1 MTTEIKEK
9 VKFIDSYSHVFAN
22 ILTEAV
28 DEDIRVLEVLTEMII
43 SDKPLNSCRNIMEL
57 KELVQYYDNDYLSLK
72 RNDAFNSYSVIFSVA
87 NYINTL
93 ELDDKDKV
101 RNKLRTYTRVFRN
114 NKVISSEYQRF
125 LVFDNKQDKDKVL
138 LKERI

>member
-1 MTTEIKEK
+1 MTNEIKEK
-9 VKFIDSYSHVFAN
+9 VKFIDSYSHVLTN

-28 DEDIRVLEVLTEMII
+28 DENISVLDVLTEMII
-43 SDKPLNSCRNIMEL
+43 SDKSLNSCKNINEL
-57 KELVQYYDNDYLSLK
+57 KELVQYYDNDYLGLK
-72 RNDAFNSYSVIFSVA
+72 RNDALNSYSIIFSVA

-101 RNKLRTYTRVFRN
+101 RNKLRTYTRVFKN

-125 LVFDNKQDKDKVL
+125 LVFDKKKDKVL

>member
-28 DEDIRVLEVLTEMII
+28 DEDISVLEVLTEMII

-72 RNDAFNSYSVIFSVA
+72 RNDALNSYSVIFSVA

-125 LVFDNKQDKDKVL
+125 LVFDKKQDKDKVL